1 MRSRRKL
8 GLAGRAG
15 RWSAQHRKAAICG
28 WIAFVVAAI
37 VVGGGF
43 GTKTLTES
51 QSGVGESG
59 AASKTL
65 EKAFPQGADESVLV
79 QSRSGASASTAPVE
93 EAVGEVEARLRRLH
107 FVAAVKGPYAKHADG
122 QISADGKSAVVKF
135 EIPETHGVEP
145 SDVVGTALDQ
155 VAAVQRA
162 HPG

>member
-15 RWSAQHRKAAICG
+15 RWSAQHCKAAIFG

-37 VVGGGF
+37 VIGGAL

-65 EKAFPQGADESVLV
+65 AKAFPQGADESVLV
-79 QSRSGASASTAPVE
+79 QSRSGASASTAPAE
-93 EAVGEVEARLRRLH
+93 EALGEVEAPPR
-107 FVAAVKGPYAKHADG
+107 P
-122 QISADGKSAVVKF
+122 
-135 EIPETHGVEP
+135 P
-145 SDVVGTALDQ
+145 
-155 VAAVQRA
+155 
-162 HPG
+162 